1 MLAPDT
7 ASVVERRLDDGAG
20 NRVGRVPAGYRA
32 WCVDDLPES
41 WLPVLAWA
49 LSVELWDPAWTV
61 AERRAAILS
70 AVAQHREKGTPAGVK
85 RALDFVGAIY
95 DYAEGPAPFTC
106 TITIHN
112 LGTLAVDGLAAL
124 RSQLDRAK
132 RASVACTVA
141 APGSGVMA
149 DAAMAAGV
157 GAVLVRSRALVVG
170 DELQLTAAGLAAV
183 DDPAN
188 TVTFTLMAV
197 GAGRAQ
203 SGVDDSGRT
212 ALRDELQRSGLGGV
226 TPAASRI
233 AAKASFAAQAG
244 VPVREIAEVG
254 LIARVG
260 AGAEFLAAYGAAAA
274 GADAYAAMAP
284 GLSTVLATVVEVRAG
299 QADVDVAAAAAVAA
313 TGVTTFAGLTD
324 TPAALTAEAYYRADA
339 AGAVLG
345 ARSAAEVLAELLGG
359 LDDDDFLRVTAGGG
373 LVGLSAAE
381 VGEDLRA

>member
-20 NRVGRVPAGYRA
+20 SRVGMVPAGYRA

-95 DYAEGPAPFTC
+95 DYTEGPAPFTC
-106 TITIHN
+106 AITIHN
-112 LGTLAVDGLAAL
+112 LATLSVDGLAAL

-132 RASVACTVA
+132 RASVVCVVT

-149 DAAMAAGV
+149 DAGMAAGV
-157 GAVLVRSRALVVG
+157 GAVLVRPRALVVG
-170 DELQLTAAGLAAV
+170 AELRFTAAGQVAV

-188 TVTFTLMAV
+188 TVTFTRMAV

-203 SGVDDSGRT
+203 SGVSDSART
-212 ALRDELQRSGLGGV
+212 TLRDELRRSSLGGV
-226 TPAASRI
+226 TPAPSRI
-233 AAKASFAAQAG
+233 AARASFAGQAG
-244 VPVREIAEVG
+244 SAVREIAEVG
-254 LIARVG
+254 LVARVG
-260 AGAEFLAAYGAAAA
+260 AGAEFLAAYGAASP
-274 GADAYAAMAP
+274 GADAYAVVAP
-284 GLSTVLATVVEVRAG
+284 GVSMVLAVVVEVRAA
-299 QADVDVAAAAAVAA
+299 QAEVDVAAAADLTAA
-313 TGVTTFAGLTD
+313 GAATFAGLTD
-324 TPAALTAEAYYRADA
+324 TPPALTAEAYYRANA
-339 AGAVLG
+339 AGTALE
-345 ARSAAEVLAELLGG
+345 ALTAAEV
-359 LDDDDFLRVTAGGG
+359 VQ
-373 LVGLSAAE
+373 
-381 VGEDLRA
+381 DLHS